1 MNAIRTGTLIGL
13 ACLGACA
20 LMLVR
25 ADARRRARDSTARR
39 AIEDWESE
47 GGATATQPQVPGTT
61 APTGAATAAP
71 GL

>member
-25 ADARRRARDSTARR
+25 ADARRRARDSTRR
-39 AIEDWESE
+39 QAIEDWESE
-47 GGATATQPQVPGTT
+47 GGATATQPQVPGTPPR
-61 APTGAATAAP
+61 ASAETAAP